1 MIPLSLL
8 FTRVFKL
15 GATAY
20 GGPAMIGQI
29 KETAVN
35 RYAWV
40 KEGEFMRGVALC
52 QLIPGATMV
61 QIVTYVGYRVRGI
74 LGALTAAVAF
84 VLPAFIAL
92 LALSAIYFKFHS
104 LWFIQ
109 ALFKG
114 LGAIVVAI
122 ILNACITFG
131 KSILKD
137 WKVILIAALSFFAF
151 FFQWN
156 FVLIFV
162 LAAVVGF
169 VLRPKIPQTKAA
181 TSGGPSLDV
190 KKKEYLIIALLA
202 AVICLALIVSYV
214 VDPKITDLSL
224 NLSKIGA
231 LAFGGGFTA
240 IPLIQYEMVDRF
252 HWLSTKEFLDGIALG
267 QVTPGPILITAT
279 FVGYKVSSL
288 LGAFMATLGIFFPS
302 FFILVLLIPYH
313 DRLRGVEKVRM
324 MEQGVLG
331 SFIGMLGLVLYNF
344 GRASLVDIPRILLAA
359 AAFLAIYKKVSLS
372 YILLTGGILSILIY
386 GFLL

>member
-1 MIPLSLL
+1 MTPLSLL

-29 KETAVN
+29 KETTVN
-35 RYAWV
+35 RYGWV
-40 KEGEFMRGVALC
+40 KEGELMRGVALC

-122 ILNACITFG
+122 LLNACITFG

-169 VLRPKIPQTKAA
+169 VLHPKIPQTKAA
-181 TSGGPSLDV
+181 ASGGPSLDV

-279 FVGYKVSSL
+279 FVGYKVSNL

-344 GRASLVDIPRILLAA
+344 GRASLVDIPRILMAA
-359 AAFLAIYKKVSLS
+359 AAFFAIYKKVSLS
-372 YILLTGGILSILIY
+372 YILLAGGALSILIY
-386 GFLL
+386 GFLF

>member
-1 MIPLSLL
+1 MTPLSLL

-35 RYAWV
+35 RYGWV

-122 ILNACITFG
+122 LLNACITFG

-181 TSGGPSLDV
+181 ASGGPSLDV

-331 SFIGMLGLVLYNF
+331 SFIGMLALVLYNF
-344 GRASLVDIPRILLAA
+344 GKTSLVDLPSILMASG
-359 AAFLAIYKKVSLS
+359 AFLAIYKKVSLP
-372 YILLTGGILSILIY
+372 YILVAGGMLSILIY
-386 GFLL
+386 GFLF